1 MRPVDLNEHVKEIGE
16 DVSAA
21 HAGVDAANLLGA
33 ERGCLCTQ
41 CSELFCNLLGLLRLL
56 HIVAPSRTQ
65 IFVWMPRKPEP
76 PETVLNH
83 VAHDPVGGE
92 ELRRSGQGVLRHL
105 DILLEVREHRI
116 LRLAVVVLIE
126 PADDLHL
133 ILPVLRRDAC
143 DKLMDNTA
151 IAQEVLGKE
160 QLGIIAD
167 ALKHTRKDSVQCVA
181 LSDDEILEQPLIIVR
196 VLERIDLLRINPL
209 HRKIKRLRHDLWAER
224 IVFIGKDAHAGREIA
239 VYLHEAQCDKA
250 VEPCVG
256 DALDGGSIALCT
268 DTFNEG
274 AALSLLRGR
283 EHAPHHDLRTRIA
296 RILRRDAIE
305 GSTLRDTPD
314 ECPPCPYGIFFDRVL
329 VHAVLLHRSS
339 CAVQS
344 APSTASAVPLPRSDG
359 GGLCA

>member
-1 MRPVDLNEHVKEIGE
+1 MRFKPNKRTILFCITECLKKVVQSFPVFLCKQEVSHIVGVCSADPVTLHDGVYIRLNPAPKEAPIIRARLHHDGEVGKLRRALVDVETVEILRDNIFDRIHRRIAVRPVDLNEHVKEIGE

-65 IFVWMPRKPEP
+65 VFVWMPRKPEP

-133 ILPVLRRDAC
+133 ILPVLRRDAR

-167 ALKHTRKDSVQCVA
+167 ALKHTRKDSV
-181 LSDDEILEQPLIIVR
+181 
-196 VLERIDLLRINPL
+196 
-209 HRKIKRLRHDLWAER
+209 
-224 IVFIGKDAHAGREIA
+224 
-239 VYLHEAQCDKA
+239 
-250 VEPCVG
+250 
-256 DALDGGSIALCT
+256 
-268 DTFNEG
+268 
-274 AALSLLRGR
+274 
-283 EHAPHHDLRTRIA
+283 
-296 RILRRDAIE
+296 
-305 GSTLRDTPD
+305 
-314 ECPPCPYGIFFDRVL
+314 
-329 VHAVLLHRSS
+329 
-339 CAVQS
+339 
-344 APSTASAVPLPRSDG
+344 
-359 GGLCA
+359 

>member
-92 ELRRSGQGVLRHL
+92 ELGRSGQGVLRHL

-133 ILPVLRRDAC
+133 ILPVLRRDAR

-167 ALKHTRKDSVQCVA
+167 ALKHTRKDSV
-181 LSDDEILEQPLIIVR
+181 
-196 VLERIDLLRINPL
+196 
-209 HRKIKRLRHDLWAER
+209 
-224 IVFIGKDAHAGREIA
+224 
-239 VYLHEAQCDKA
+239 
-250 VEPCVG
+250 
-256 DALDGGSIALCT
+256 
-268 DTFNEG
+268 
-274 AALSLLRGR
+274 
-283 EHAPHHDLRTRIA
+283 
-296 RILRRDAIE
+296 
-305 GSTLRDTPD
+305 
-314 ECPPCPYGIFFDRVL
+314 
-329 VHAVLLHRSS
+329 
-339 CAVQS
+339 
-344 APSTASAVPLPRSDG
+344 
-359 GGLCA
+359 